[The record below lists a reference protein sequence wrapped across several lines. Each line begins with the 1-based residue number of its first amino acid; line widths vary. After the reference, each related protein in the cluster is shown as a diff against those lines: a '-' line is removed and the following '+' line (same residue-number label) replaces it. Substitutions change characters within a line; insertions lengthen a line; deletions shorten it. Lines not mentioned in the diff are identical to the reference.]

1 MREQLQL
8 FEPQTKTYREQ
19 GYWVVTANH
28 GEERA
33 AEVDRCIPSLNLTSK
48 YLHVIPMPVYTYKYH
63 VY

>member
-19 GYWVVTANH
+19 GCWVVTANH

-33 AEVDRCIPSLNLTSK
+33 AEVDRCIPSLNFTSK
-48 YLHVIPMPVYTYKYH
+48 YLHVTSMAFFHGV
-63 VY
+63 